1 MKNHF
6 QIFSVLVFICS
17 ALVTASFAH
26 AENDPTKNALAK
38 AQYMM
43 RQVSTQKAE
52 LEKELAVKKLEI
64 ETLTKELAKLKNETK
79 AKTEANA
86 TQQQEALTMLKSD
99 RQKVQETLKA
109 ETEQNQKL
117 ADENATLLKKLA
129 AQTNNFDLC
138 YSNNKKLYE
147 VNKEILGKYEDKGFW
162 AALSQKEPFTT
173 IEKVKVENLVQDYQY
188 QIDMLSVKIISE
200 DKPL

>member
-1 MKNHF
+1 MNKNS
-6 QIFSVLVFICS
+6 QILLVS
-17 ALVTASFAH
+17 ALTCVALLMSGFVY
-26 AENDPTKNALAK
+26 AESDSSKNALAK

-43 RQVSTQKAE
+43 RQISNQKAE
-52 LEKELAVKKLEI
+52 LEKQLAGKKVEV
-64 ETLTKELAKLKNETK
+64 EALTKEVAKLKNETK
-79 AKTEANA
+79 AKTEANIA
-86 TQQQEALTMLKSD
+86 QQQEALTMVRSD
-99 RQKVQETLKA
+99 RQKMQETLKT
-109 ETEQNQKL
+109 ETEQTRKL
-117 ADENATLLKKLA
+117 TDENEIFSKKLA

-147 VNKEILGKYEDKGFW
+147 VNKEILGKYQDKGFW

-188 QIDMLSVKIISE
+188 QIDTLSVKIISD